1 MKAIM
6 HSARLKIIVSSIVVA
21 ASLSGC
27 AKTNEY
33 SNFMPADQKRA
44 DAVTSEARTI
54 AEDGIKL
61 LKAGKFEE
69 ASNQFNAA
77 LKLDITNSSLQFMNG
92 LAYHLRALKGD
103 TTYYPLAEQGYQL
116 AVQFDNTNW
125 MAHYYAGLLRM
136 EQRNFAG
143 AQENF
148 SEALLYRENDPD
160 ILYNMAATSYY
171 AQDPLTA
178 AAVLGQARQIEPK
191 NPNILQASAVVMAA
205 LGNNS
210 RANTYVNRYAK
221 ITNDERKTN
230 FLKTRVASWKGVYDR
245 AGNAVTLTD
254 ANNTNI
260 QLAQSGMNDMND
272 GMGGAEN
279 LNNDSTQ
286 EDAAAYDPYKMAIV
300 DVVIIRTEEDITTSK
315 GVNLLNGLTLQFGS
329 TGLTTA
335 GISFSSSKKNTFSA
349 DSTNTITRAINI
361 PSINYSLNIANTG
374 SARNEILAR
383 PTLVAL
389 ANEQSEFFSG
399 VEVDAAAVGG
409 ANSDGSTISVQK
421 EIGVK
426 LALQPE
432 FLDDGRIKLNV
443 AAERTFLTTP
453 NTSSITFDL
462 RIDTSKT
469 MVNANV
475 VMDFGET
482 LILSGLSEKETERT
496 RDGVPLLQDVP
507 GLQYFFSNRT
517 TRDFQK
523 SVLILLTPRP
533 PSYTYQSKDQ
543 RKNSLNRMGKDERS
557 LSELQ
562 ARYSDWFK
570 PYPNW
575 ASVFHHMQDN
585 TLYREFRTGD
595 VTMER
600 WANMETISSRL
611 KQALEFLYY

>member
-1 MKAIM
+1 M
-6 HSARLKIIVSSIVVA
+6 KIITQGSGFKILLALVVIV

-27 AKTNEY
+27 AQTSQYDRVSPDDLKSAEGLT
-33 SNFMPADQKRA
+33 SKARM
-44 DAVTSEARTI
+44 DAE
-54 AEDGIKL
+54 EGINL
-61 LKAGKFEE
+61 LKTGNFEE
-69 ASNQFNAA
+69 APNKFNAA
-77 LKLDITNSSLQFMNG
+77 LKLDVTNSSLQFMNG
-92 LAYHLRALKGD
+92 LAYHLRALQGD
-103 TTYYPLAEQGYQL
+103 SSFYPLAEQGYQL

-136 EQRNFAG
+136 EQRNFIG

-148 SEALLYRENDPD
+148 SEALLYREGDPD

-171 AQDPLTA
+171 DQDPLTA
-178 AAVLGQARQIEPK
+178 AAVLEQARIIDPE
-191 NPNILQASAVVMAA
+191 NPNVLQALSVVMAA
-205 LGNNS
+205 LGNDS
-210 RANTYVNRYAK
+210 KANTYVNRFSK
-221 ITNDERKTN
+221 VTSNVRKTD
-230 FLKTRVASWKGVYDR
+230 FLKTRLASWKGVYNR
-245 AGNAVTLTD
+245 AGGRGAVPND
-254 ANNTNI
+254 NGGYI
-260 QLAQSGMNDMND
+260 QLAQLTND
-272 GMGGAEN
+272 GMGGSTDSEYN
-279 LNNDSTQ
+279 PNDSSYDNNPEQ
-286 EDAAAYDPYKMAIV
+286 VEVIDDPYKMAIV
-300 DVVIIRTEEDITTSK
+300 DVVIIRTEEDISSSK
-315 GVNLLNGLTLQFGS
+315 GVNLLSGLQLQFGS
-329 TGLTTA
+329 NKINTKSNTNDD
-335 GISFSSSKKNTFSA
+335 SERSSS
-349 DSTNTITRAINI
+349 ITREINI

-374 SARNEILAR
+374 NARNEILAR

-409 ANSDGSTISVQK
+409 NNGEGSAISVQK

-426 LALQPE
+426 LALLPE
-432 FLDDGRIKLNV
+432 FLDDGRIKLNIT
-443 AAERTFLTTP
+443 AERTFLTTP

-469 MVNANV
+469 MVSANV
-475 VMDFGET
+475 VMNFGET

-496 RDGVPLLQDVP
+496 RSGVPFLQDIP
-507 GLQYFFSNRT
+507 ILQYFFSNRT

-533 PSYTYQSKDQ
+533 PSYTYQSSDQ
-543 RKNSLNRMGKDERS
+543 RKTSLSKMNKSQRA

-600 WANMETISSRL
+600 WANMETITLRL